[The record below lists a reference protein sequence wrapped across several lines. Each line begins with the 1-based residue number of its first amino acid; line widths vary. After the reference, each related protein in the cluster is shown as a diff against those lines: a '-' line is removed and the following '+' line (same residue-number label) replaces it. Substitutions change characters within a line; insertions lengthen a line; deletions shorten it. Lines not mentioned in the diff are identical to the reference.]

1 MKQSN
6 KLKHLAITATA
17 VVAFVMGAGAVSAD
31 TLGIDVASYQ
41 GTTTSYFS
49 QFKSFGDKF
58 TMVKLGGRGGGEGS
72 HYVNPKAY
80 AQIHNADAVGMQT
93 GGYFWGEF
101 GDSVSEA
108 SYHAQ
113 LAVQDAQ
120 NAGLAKGSY
129 IALDYEAGAGAN
141 KANNTTAILTF
152 MDAIYAA
159 GYKPMLYSGTYY
171 VNAHIDL
178 SRVNSRY
185 PNALWIAWYLTTAHQ
200 ATPPMQ
206 YFPKLSN
213 VKIWQY
219 ADNHFGVDGNVMVV
233 GSLDNNTPA
242 EDVAKPNNRPT
253 GEQPAATADK
263 TQYATFSGVYVADV
277 WKKWQGKYYGVN
289 KDMGIPVIDYN
300 NYMPV
305 GSITLTDKYGNKLR
319 NQYIQG
325 NNGRMEY
332 FTLDGKYK
340 VLSQTA
346 TAVEVQM
353 NGEPVWMMKSFAT
366 IK

>member
-6 KLKHLAITATA
+6 KLKHLAITASA
-17 VVAFVMGAGAVSAD
+17 VVAFIMGAGSVSAN

-49 QFKSFGDKF
+49 QFKSYGDNF

-113 LAVQDAQ
+113 LSVQDAQ

-129 IALDYEAGAGAN
+129 IASDYEAGAGAN
-141 KANNTTAILTF
+141 KVNNTTAILTF
-152 MDAIYAA
+152 MDQIYAA
-159 GYKPMLYSGTYY
+159 GYKPMFYSYTSY
-171 VNAHIDL
+171 VNLYVDL
-178 SRVNSRY
+178 SRINARY
-185 PNALWIAWYLTTAHQ
+185 PNALWLAWYSTTAHQ

-206 YFPKLSN
+206 YFPNYSN

-219 ADNHFGVDGNVMVV
+219 ADNHFGVDGNVMVQ
-233 GSLDNNTPA
+233 GSLDNNKPAEQVASKPSQSTNTPSTPA
-242 EDVAKPNNRPT
+242 
-253 GEQPAATADK
+253 K
-263 TQYATFSGVYVADV
+263 TQYATFSGVYVADY
-277 WKKWQGKYYGVN
+277 WTKYNNKMYGVN
-289 KDMGIPVIDYN
+289 IDMSIKPIDYN
-300 NYMPV
+300 NYLPISAM
-305 GSITLTDKYGNKLR
+305 TLTDRYGNKLR

-332 FTLDGKYK
+332 FTLNGKYK
-340 VLSQTA
+340 VISQTA
-346 TAVEVQM
+346 TTINVEIG
-353 NGEPVWMMKSFAT
+353 GEPVSMMKSFAT
-366 IK
+366 IH

>member
-1 MKQSN
+1 MN
-6 KLKHLAITATA
+6 KLERW
-17 VVAFVMGAGAVSAD
+17 VVASIGAIAFSIAIITSVSAN

-49 QFKSFGDKF
+49 QFKSYGDKF
-58 TMVKLGGRGGGEGS
+58 TIVKLGGRGGGEGS
-72 HYVNPKAY
+72 HYSNPKAY

-93 GGYFWGEF
+93 GGYFWGQF

-159 GYKPMLYSGTYY
+159 GYKPMLYSGAYY
-171 VNAHIDL
+171 MKTNIDTT
-178 SRVNSRY
+178 RVSARY
-185 PNALWIAWYLTTAHQ
+185 PNALWVASYPTTSQQ
-200 ATPPMQ
+200 ATPNMN
-206 YFPKLSN
+206 YFPSMSN

-219 ADNHFGVDGNVMVV
+219 ADNHYGVDGNVMVV

-242 EDVAKPNNRPT
+242 EKVASKAT
-253 GEQPAATADK
+253 QSTADTSTTTSTTK
-263 TQYATFSGVYVADV
+263 YATFSGVYVADY
-277 WKKWQGKYYGVN
+277 WTKYNNKMYGVN
-289 KDMGIPVIDYN
+289 IDMSIKPIDYN
-300 NYMPV
+300 NYIPISAM
-305 GSITLTDKYGNKLR
+305 TLTDKYGNKLN

-325 NNGRMEY
+325 NNGKMEY
-332 FTLDGKYK
+332 FTLTGKYK
-340 VLSQTA
+340 VISQTA
-346 TAVEVQM
+346 TTVNVEIG
-353 NGEPVWMMKSFAT
+353 GEPVSMMKAFAT

>member
-6 KLKHLAITATA
+6 KLKHLAITATV
-17 VVAFVMGAGAVSAD
+17 VVAFIMGAGAVSAD

-49 QFKSFGDKF
+49 QFKSYGDKF

-152 MDAIYAA
+152 MDQIYAA
-159 GYKPMLYSGTYY
+159 GYKPMFYSYTSY
-171 VNAHIDL
+171 VNSYVVLNRINA
-178 SRVNSRY
+178 RY
-185 PNALWIAWYLTTAHQ
+185 PNALWLAWYSTTAHQ

-206 YFPKLSN
+206 YFPNYSN

-242 EDVAKPNNRPT
+242 EDVAKPTNRPT
-253 GEQPAATADK
+253 DEQPAATADK

-300 NYMPV
+300 NYMPI
-305 GSITLTDKYGNKLR
+305 GAITLTDKYGHKLR

>member
-1 MKQSN
+1 MN
-6 KLKHLAITATA
+6 KLKRWVIASVGA
-17 VVAFVMGAGAVSAD
+17 VAFLVATISGVSAN
-31 TLGIDVASYQ
+31 TNGIDVASYQ
-41 GTTTSYFS
+41 GDTTQYFS
-49 QFKSFGDKF
+49 SFKQVGDNF

-72 HYVNPKAY
+72 HYANPKAC

-101 GDSVSEA
+101 GDSVNEA

-141 KANNTTAILTF
+141 KANNTTAILAF
-152 MDAIYAA
+152 MDQIYAS
-159 GYKPMLYSGTYY
+159 GYKPMFYSYTSY
-171 VNAHIDL
+171 VNSYVDL
-178 SRVNSRY
+178 SRINARY
-185 PNALWIAWYLTTAHQ
+185 PNALWLAWYLTTAHQ

-206 YFPKLSN
+206 YFPNYSN

-219 ADNHFGVDGNVMVV
+219 ADNHYGVDGNVMVV

-242 EDVAKPNNRPT
+242 ENTAKPSNRPSDD
-253 GEQPAATADK
+253 QSSNK
-263 TQYATFSGVYVADV
+263 THYATFSGVYVADY
-277 WKKWQGKYYGVN
+277 WTKWYGGYYGVN
-289 KDMGIPVIDYN
+289 VDMGIPVIDYN
-300 NYMPV
+300 NYIPISAM
-305 GSITLTDKYGNKLR
+305 TLTDRYGHKLK

-325 NNGRMEY
+325 NSGRMEY
-332 FTLDGKYK
+332 FTLNGKYK
-340 VLSQTA
+340 VISQTA
-346 TAVEVQM
+346 TTINVEIG
-353 NGEPVWMMKSFAT
+353 GEPVSMMKAFAT

>member
-1 MKQSN
+1 MN
-6 KLKHLAITATA
+6 KLKRWA
-17 VVAFVMGAGAVSAD
+17 VASIGAVAFLVVTISGASAN

-49 QFKSFGDKF
+49 QFKSYGDKF

-72 HYVNPKAY
+72 HYVNHKAY
-80 AQIHNADAVGMQT
+80 AQIHNADSVGMQT

-141 KANNTTAILTF
+141 KANNTSAILTF
-152 MDAIYAA
+152 MDQIYAA
-159 GYKPMLYSGTYY
+159 GYKPMLYSGYY
-171 VNAHIDL
+171 YMNAKVDL
-178 SRVNSRY
+178 SRVNARY
-185 PNALWIAWYLTTAHQ
+185 PNALWVAWYLTTANQ

-206 YFPKLSN
+206 YFPNMSN
-213 VKIWQY
+213 VKMWQY

-233 GSLDNNTPA
+233 GSLDNDKPAEQTASKPSQSTNTPSTP
-242 EDVAKPNNRPT
+242 AKTR
-253 GEQPAATADK
+253 
-263 TQYATFSGVYVADV
+263 YATFSGVYVADY
-277 WKKWQGKYYGVN
+277 WTKYNNKTYGVN
-289 KDMGIPVIDYN
+289 IDMSIPVIDYN
-300 NYMPV
+300 NYIPISAM
-305 GSITLTDKYGNKLR
+305 TLTDKYGNKLS

-332 FTLDGKYK
+332 FTLNGKYK
-340 VLSQTA
+340 VISQTA
-346 TAVEVQM
+346 TTINVEIG
-353 NGEPVWMMKSFAT
+353 GEPVSMMKSFAT

>member
-1 MKQSN
+1 M
-6 KLKHLAITATA
+6 
-17 VVAFVMGAGAVSAD
+17 
-31 TLGIDVASYQ
+31 
-41 GTTTSYFS
+41 
-49 QFKSFGDKF
+49 
-58 TMVKLGGRGGGEGS
+58 
-72 HYVNPKAY
+72 
-80 AQIHNADAVGMQT
+80 
-93 GGYFWGEF
+93 
-101 GDSVSEA
+101 
-108 SYHAQ
+108 
-113 LAVQDAQ
+113 
-120 NAGLAKGSY
+120 
-129 IALDYEAGAGAN
+129 DYEAGAGAN

-159 GYKPMLYSGTYY
+159 GYKPMLYSGYYYINTY
-171 VNAHIDL
+171 VDQSRINA
-178 SRVNSRY
+178 RY

-242 EDVAKPNNRPT
+242 EDVAKPTNRPT
-253 GEQPAATADK
+253 EEQPKATADK

-305 GSITLTDKYGNKLR
+305 GAITLTDKYGHKLR
-319 NQYIQG
+319 NQTIQG

>member
-1 MKQSN
+1 MN
-6 KLKHLAITATA
+6 KLKRLVIASIGA
-17 VVAFVMGAGAVSAD
+17 VAFLVATISGVSAN

-49 QFKSFGDKF
+49 QFKSYGDNF
-58 TMVKLGGRGGGEGS
+58 TMVKLGGRGGDEGS

-113 LAVQDAQ
+113 LAVQDAL

-152 MDAIYAA
+152 MDQIYAA

-178 SRVNSRY
+178 SRVNARY
-185 PNALWIAWYLTTAHQ
+185 PNALWLAWYLTTAHQ

-206 YFPKLSN
+206 YFPNYSN

-219 ADNHFGVDGNVMVV
+219 ADNHYGVDGNVMVV
-233 GSLDNNTPA
+233 GSIDNDKPA
-242 EDVAKPNNRPT
+242 NQTAKATNRPT
-253 GEQPAATADK
+253 GQQPAKTAKK
-263 TQYATFSGVYVADV
+263 TQYATFSGVYVADY
-277 WKKWQGKYYGVN
+277 WTKYNNKMYGVN
-289 KDMGIPVIDYN
+289 IDMSIPVIDYN
-300 NYMPV
+300 NYIPISAM
-305 GSITLTDKYGNKLR
+305 TLTDRYGHKLR

-332 FTLDGKYK
+332 FTLNGKYK
-340 VLSQTA
+340 VISQTA
-346 TAVEVQM
+346 TTINVEIG
-353 NGEPVWMMKSFAT
+353 GEPVSMMKSFAT

>member
-1 MKQSN
+1 MN
-6 KLKHLAITATA
+6 KLKRWA
-17 VVAFVMGAGAVSAD
+17 VASLGAVAFLVATVSGVSAN

-49 QFKSFGDKF
+49 QFKSYGDKF

-93 GGYFWGEF
+93 GSYFWGEF

-129 IALDYEAGAGAN
+129 IALDYEAGAGYN

-152 MDAIYAA
+152 MDQIYAA

-178 SRVNSRY
+178 SRVNARY
-185 PNALWIAWYLTTAHQ
+185 PNALWLAWYSTTAHQ

-206 YFPKLSN
+206 YFPNYSN

-233 GSLDNNTPA
+233 GSIDNDKPSVQTASKPSRSTNTPST
-242 EDVAKPNNRPT
+242 PT
-253 GEQPAATADK
+253 K
-263 TQYATFSGVYVADV
+263 TRYATFSGIYVADY
-277 WKKWQGKYYGVN
+277 WTKYNNKMYGVN
-289 KDMGIPVIDYN
+289 IDMSIPVIDYN
-300 NYMPV
+300 NYIPISAM
-305 GSITLTDKYGNKLR
+305 TLTDRYGHKLR

-325 NNGRMEY
+325 NNGVQEF
-332 FTLDGKYK
+332 FTLTGKYK
-340 VLSQTA
+340 VISQTA
-346 TAVEVQM
+346 TTVNVEIG
-353 NGEPVWMMKSFAT
+353 NEPVSLMKSFVT
-366 IK
+366 IH

>member
-1 MKQSN
+1 MH
-6 KLKHLAITATA
+6 KLKRWVIASIGA
-17 VVAFVMGAGAVSAD
+17 VAFLVATISGVSAN
-31 TLGIDVASYQ
+31 TNGIDVASYQ

-49 QFKSFGDKF
+49 QFKSYGDNF

-93 GGYFWGEF
+93 GGYFWGQF

-129 IALDYEAGAGAN
+129 IALDYEAGAGYN

-152 MDAIYAA
+152 MDQIYAA
-159 GYKPMLYSGTYY
+159 GYKPMFYSYTSY
-171 VNAHIDL
+171 VNSYVDL
-178 SRVNSRY
+178 SRINARY
-185 PNALWIAWYLTTAHQ
+185 PNALWLAWYSTTAHQ

-206 YFPKLSN
+206 YFPNYSN

-219 ADNHFGVDGNVMVV
+219 ADNHYGVDGNVMVV
-233 GSLDNNTPA
+233 GSLDNDKPSEQTASKPSRSTNTPST
-242 EDVAKPNNRPT
+242 PT
-253 GEQPAATADK
+253 K
-263 TQYATFSGVYVADV
+263 TRYATFSGVYVADYWV
-277 WKKWQGKYYGVN
+277 GYNNKMYGVN
-289 KDMGIPVIDYN
+289 FDMSIKPIDYN
-300 NYMPV
+300 NYIPISAM
-305 GSITLTDKYGNKLR
+305 TLTDRYGHKLR

-332 FTLDGKYK
+332 FTLNGKYK
-340 VLSQTA
+340 VISQTA
-346 TAVEVQM
+346 TTINVEIG
-353 NGEPVWMMKSFAT
+353 GEPVSMMKSFAT

>member
-1 MKQSN
+1 MN
-6 KLKHLAITATA
+6 KLKRLVIASIGA
-17 VVAFVMGAGAVSAD
+17 VAFLVATISGVSAN
-31 TLGIDVASYQ
+31 TNGIDVASYQ

-49 QFKSFGDKF
+49 QFKSYGDNF

-93 GGYFWGEF
+93 GGYFWAQV

-108 SYHAQ
+108 TYSAQ

-129 IALDYEAGAGAN
+129 IAIDYEAGAGAN

-152 MDAIYAA
+152 MDQIYAA

-178 SRVNSRY
+178 SRVNARY
-185 PNALWIAWYLTTAHQ
+185 PNALWLAWYLTTAHQ

-206 YFPKLSN
+206 YFPNYSN

-219 ADNHFGVDGNVMVV
+219 ADNHYGVDGNVMVV
-233 GSLDNNTPA
+233 GSIDNDKPA
-242 EDVAKPNNRPT
+242 NQTAKATNRPT
-253 GEQPAATADK
+253 GQQPAKTAKK
-263 TQYATFSGVYVADV
+263 TQYATFSGVYVADY
-277 WKKWQGKYYGVN
+277 WTKYNNKMYGVN
-289 KDMGIPVIDYN
+289 IDMSIPVIDYN
-300 NYMPV
+300 NYIPISAM
-305 GSITLTDKYGNKLR
+305 TLTDRYGHKLR

-332 FTLDGKYK
+332 FTLNGKYK
-340 VLSQTA
+340 VISQTA
-346 TAVEVQM
+346 TTINVEIG
-353 NGEPVWMMKSFAT
+353 GEPVSMMKSFAT

>member
-1 MKQSN
+1 MN
-6 KLKHLAITATA
+6 KLKRLVIASIGA
-17 VVAFVMGAGAVSAD
+17 VAFLVATISGVSAN

-49 QFKSFGDKF
+49 QFKSYGDKF

-152 MDAIYAA
+152 MDQIYAT
-159 GYKPMLYSGTYY
+159 GYKPMFYSYTSY
-171 VNAHIDL
+171 VNSYVDL
-178 SRVNSRY
+178 SRINARY
-185 PNALWIAWYLTTAHQ
+185 PNALWLAWYLTTAHQ

-206 YFPKLSN
+206 YFPNYSN

-219 ADNHFGVDGNVMVV
+219 ADNHYGVDGNVMVV

-242 EDVAKPNNRPT
+242 EDVAKPTNRPT
-253 GEQPAATADK
+253 DEQPAATADK

-305 GSITLTDKYGNKLR
+305 GSITLTDKYGHKLR

>member
-17 VVAFVMGAGAVSAD
+17 VVAFIMGAGSVSAN

-49 QFKSFGDKF
+49 QFKSYGDQF

-152 MDAIYAA
+152 MDAIYAD
-159 GYKPMLYSGTYY
+159 GYKPMLYSGYYYINTY
-171 VNAHIDL
+171 VDQSRINA
-178 SRVNSRY
+178 RY

-219 ADNHFGVDGNVMVV
+219 ADNHYGVDGNVMVV
-233 GSLDNNTPA
+233 GSLDNSTPA
-242 EDVAKPNNRPT
+242 ENVAKPSNRPT
-253 GEQPAATADK
+253 DEQPAATADK

-300 NYMPV
+300 NYMPI
-305 GSITLTDKYGNKLR
+305 SAMTLTDRYGHKLR

>member
-1 MKQSN
+1 MIASIG
-6 KLKHLAITATA
+6 A
-17 VVAFVMGAGAVSAD
+17 VAFLVATISGVSAN
-31 TLGIDVASYQ
+31 TLGIDIASYQ

-49 QFKSFGDKF
+49 QFKSYGDNF
-58 TMVKLGGRGGGEGS
+58 TMVKLGGRGGGEGA
-72 HYVNPKAY
+72 HYSNPKAY

-152 MDAIYAA
+152 MDQIYAA
-159 GYKPMLYSGTYY
+159 GYKPMLYSGYY
-171 VNAHIDL
+171 YMNAKVDL
-178 SRVNSRY
+178 SRVNARY
-185 PNALWIAWYLTTAHQ
+185 PNALWVAWYLTTANQ

-206 YFPKLSN
+206 YFPNMSN
-213 VKIWQY
+213 VKMWQY
-219 ADNHFGVDGNVMVV
+219 GDNHFGVDGNVMVV
-233 GSLDNNTPA
+233 GSLDNDKPAVQTASKPSRSTNTPSTP
-242 EDVAKPNNRPT
+242 AKTR
-253 GEQPAATADK
+253 
-263 TQYATFSGVYVADV
+263 YATFSGVYVADY
-277 WKKWQGKYYGVN
+277 WTKYNNKMYGVN
-289 KDMGIPVIDYN
+289 IDMSIPVIDYN
-300 NYMPV
+300 NYIPI
-305 GSITLTDKYGNKLR
+305 SALTLTDRYGNKLR

-332 FTLDGKYK
+332 FTLNGKYK
-340 VLSQTA
+340 VISQTA
-346 TAVEVQM
+346 TTINVEIG
-353 NGEPVWMMKSFAT
+353 GEPVSMMKSFAT

>member
-1 MKQSN
+1 MN
-6 KLKHLAITATA
+6 KLKRW
-17 VVAFVMGAGAVSAD
+17 VVASLGAVAFFGAMITGVSAN

-49 QFKSFGDKF
+49 QFKSYGDKF
-58 TMVKLGGRGGGEGS
+58 TMVKLGGRGGSEGS

-113 LAVQDAQ
+113 LAVQDAK
-120 NAGLAKGSY
+120 NAGLSKGSY

-159 GYKPMLYSGTYY
+159 GYKPMLYSGYYYINTY
-171 VNAHIDL
+171 VDQSRINA
-178 SRVNSRY
+178 RY

-233 GSLDNNTPA
+233 GSIDNDKPAKLTASKPSRSTNTPSTP
-242 EDVAKPNNRPT
+242 AKTR
-253 GEQPAATADK
+253 
-263 TQYATFSGVYVADV
+263 YATFSGVYVADY
-277 WKKWQGKYYGVN
+277 WTKYNNKMYGVN
-289 KDMGIPVIDYN
+289 IDMSIPVIDYN
-300 NYMPV
+300 NYIPISAM
-305 GSITLTDKYGNKLR
+305 TLTDRYGHKLR

-332 FTLDGKYK
+332 FTLNGKYK
-340 VLSQTA
+340 VISQTA
-346 TAVEVQM
+346 TTINVEIG
-353 NGEPVWMMKSFAT
+353 GEPVSMMKSFAT

>member
-6 KLKHLAITATA
+6 KLKHLAITATV
-17 VVAFVMGAGAVSAD
+17 VVAFIMGAGAVSAD

-49 QFKSFGDKF
+49 QFKSYGDKF

-129 IALDYEAGAGAN
+129 IALDYEAGAGVN
-141 KANNTTAILTF
+141 VANNTTAILTY

-159 GYKPMLYSGTYY
+159 GYKPMLYSGYY
-171 VNAHIDL
+171 YMNKNIDL
-178 SRVNSRY
+178 SRINARY
-185 PNALWIAWYLTTAHQ
+185 PNALWVAWYLTTANQ
-200 ATPPMQ
+200 IVPPMQ
-206 YFPKLSN
+206 YFPNMSN

-242 EDVAKPNNRPT
+242 EDVAKPTNRPT
-253 GEQPAATADK
+253 EEQPKATADK
-263 TQYATFSGVYVADV
+263 TQYATFNGVYVADV

-300 NYMPV
+300 NYIPISAM
-305 GSITLTDKYGNKLR
+305 TLTDRYGNKLK
-319 NQYIQG
+319 NQYIRG
-325 NNGRMEY
+325 NDGTVEF
-332 FTLDGKYK
+332 FTLTGKYK
-340 VLSQTA
+340 VISQTA
-346 TAVEVQM
+346 TTVNVEIS
-353 NGEPVWMMKSFAT
+353 GEPVSLMKSFVT
-366 IK
+366 IH

>member
-1 MKQSN
+1 MIASVG
-6 KLKHLAITATA
+6 A
-17 VVAFVMGAGAVSAD
+17 VAFLVATIAGVSAN

-49 QFKSFGDKF
+49 QFKSYGDNF

-72 HYVNPKAY
+72 HYANQKAY

-129 IALDYEAGAGAN
+129 IALDYEAGAGYN

-152 MDAIYAA
+152 MDQIYAA
-159 GYKPMLYSGTYY
+159 GYKPMFYSYTSY
-171 VNAHIDL
+171 VNSYVDL
-178 SRVNSRY
+178 SRINARY
-185 PNALWIAWYLTTAHQ
+185 PNALWLAWYSTTAHQ

-206 YFPKLSN
+206 YFPNYSN

-219 ADNHFGVDGNVMVV
+219 ADDHFGVDGNVMVV
-233 GSLDNNTPA
+233 GSLDNDKPAVQTASKPSRSTNTPSTP
-242 EDVAKPNNRPT
+242 AKTR
-253 GEQPAATADK
+253 
-263 TQYATFSGVYVADV
+263 YATFSGVYVADY
-277 WKKWQGKYYGVN
+277 WTKYNNKMYGVN
-289 KDMGIPVIDYN
+289 IDMSIPVIDYN
-300 NYMPV
+300 NYIPISAM
-305 GSITLTDKYGNKLR
+305 TLTDKYGNKLR

-332 FTLDGKYK
+332 FTLNGKYK
-340 VLSQTA
+340 VISQTA
-346 TAVEVQM
+346 TTINVEIG
-353 NGEPVWMMKSFAT
+353 GEPVSMMKSFAT

>member
-1 MKQSN
+1 MN
-6 KLKHLAITATA
+6 KLKRWVIASIGA
-17 VVAFVMGAGAVSAD
+17 VAFLVATISGVSAN

-41 GTTTSYFS
+41 GTTASYFS
-49 QFKSFGDKF
+49 QFKSYGDKF

-72 HYVNPKAY
+72 HYVNQKAY
-80 AQIHNADAVGMQT
+80 AQIHNADAIGMQT

-129 IALDYEAGAGAN
+129 IALDYEAGAGYN

-152 MDAIYAA
+152 MDQIYAA
-159 GYKPMLYSGTYY
+159 GYKPMFYSYTSY
-171 VNAHIDL
+171 VNSYVDL
-178 SRVNSRY
+178 SRINARY
-185 PNALWIAWYLTTAHQ
+185 PNALWLAWYSTTAHQ

-206 YFPKLSN
+206 YFPNYSN

-233 GSLDNNTPA
+233 GSLDNDKPAVQTASKPSRSTNTPSTS
-242 EDVAKPNNRPT
+242 AKTR
-253 GEQPAATADK
+253 
-263 TQYATFSGVYVADV
+263 YATFSGVYVADY
-277 WKKWQGKYYGVN
+277 WTKYNNKMYGVN
-289 KDMGIPVIDYN
+289 IDMSIKPIDYN
-300 NYMPV
+300 NYIPISAM
-305 GSITLTDKYGNKLR
+305 TLTDKYGHKLR
-319 NQYIQG
+319 NQFIQG

-332 FTLDGKYK
+332 FTLNGKYK
-340 VLSQTA
+340 VISQTA
-346 TAVEVQM
+346 TTINVEIG
-353 NGEPVWMMKSFAT
+353 GEPVSMMKAFAT

>member
-1 MKQSN
+1 MKQFN
-6 KLKHLAITATA
+6 KLKKLAITASA
-17 VVAFVMGAGAVSAD
+17 VVAFIMGAGAVSAD

-49 QFKSFGDKF
+49 QFKSYGDKF

-80 AQIHNADAVGMQT
+80 AQVHNADAVGMQT

-159 GYKPMLYSGTYY
+159 GYKPMLYSGYYYINTY
-171 VNAHIDL
+171 VDQSRINA
-178 SRVNSRY
+178 RY
-185 PNALWIAWYLTTAHQ
+185 PNSLWIAWYLTTAHQ

-219 ADNHFGVDGNVMVV
+219 ADNHYGVDGNVMVV

-242 EDVAKPNNRPT
+242 EDVAKPTNRPT
-253 GEQPAATADK
+253 EEQPAATADK

-305 GSITLTDKYGNKLR
+305 GAITLTDKYGHKLR
-319 NQYIQG
+319 NQTIQG